1 MTRLAKLLQPL
12 MVVGALTMIPLTTST
27 LAAADANTMKE
38 LDTFMDVF
46 NQVRANYQPVSPTS
60 TPCSGAN

>member
-27 LAAADANTMKE
+27 LAAADANI
-38 LDTFMDVF
+38 
-46 NQVRANYQPVSPTS
+46 
-60 TPCSGAN
+60 